1 MGPPGWIVGPAVA
14 MAVLFIAMRSPLFAL
29 GIVGLLLAP
38 ALAMW
43 AGTAAASMVGSR
55 SRINTAVVVALTL
68 LVFVMY
74 VRMLQ
79 SQPPPRGASYFGAT
93 IAAPGPATSGSTVP
107 PP

>member
-14 MAVLFIAMRSPLFAL
+14 LAVLFIAMQSPLLAIGMIAF
-29 GIVGLLLAP
+29 LLIP
-38 ALAMW
+38 ALAIW
-43 AGTAAASMVGSR
+43 AGAAAASMTRSR
-55 SRINTAVVVALTL
+55 SRFDTILVVALTL
-68 LVFVMY
+68 AVFVMY

-79 SQPPPRGASYFGAT
+79 SQPPPPGASYGGAT